1 VSNTGIGLASTS
13 PEERAPHQFSNSFTD
28 AEFLGAFESCTLAAD
43 AFRHYEHIR
52 LAWIYLGAAPL
63 EEATVYMG
71 AAICRFALHRAGTT
85 AKYNAP
91 LTRAWMHLV
100 ARARAVGPPAATFAE
115 FAAVNPVLFDRA
127 RAFDFYG
134 VPAP

>member
-1 VSNTGIGLASTS
+1 MSDIAAGLAATST
-13 PEERAPHQFSNSFTD
+13 ETRAPHRSPNSLTD
-28 AEFLGAFESCTLAAD
+28 AEFRRSFESCTLAAD

-52 LAWIYLGAAPL
+52 LAWIYLDAAPV
-63 EEATVYMG
+63 EEATVHMG
-71 AAICRFALHRAGTT
+71 TAICRFALHHAGTT

-91 LTRAWMHLV
+91 LTRAWMTLV
-100 ARARAVGPPAATFAE
+100 ARARAVSRPARTFAE
-115 FAAVNPVLFDRA
+115 FAVENPMLFDRT